1 MGQYQPLLSF
11 LSKRLWFTLDTFFF
25 FSTELTILR
34 LEAVFVSLYLFGVC
48 KLLMTLHFCVYFY
61 YFPILCM
68 KQLSYAQL
76 GFQSWKINL
85 WGHRLR
91 CWFTNHL
98 TWLNMLFCRLKNKIL
113 SCSNKGRGVLETWES
128 FCQPQVFG
136 TRIYRYFN
144 KCVFILSKGK
154 ARSRSLNVQSQLL
167 F

>member
-48 KLLMTLHFCVYFY
+48 KLLMTLHFRVYFY

-113 SCSNKGRGVLETWES
+113 SCANKGRGVLETWES

>member
-61 YFPILCM
+61 YFPILFM

-113 SCSNKGRGVLETWES
+113 SCANKGRGVLETWES

>member
-11 LSKRLWFTLDTFFF
+11 LSKRLWFTLDTFF

-48 KLLMTLHFCVYFY
+48 KLLMTLHFRVYFY

-113 SCSNKGRGVLETWES
+113 SCANKGRGVLETWES